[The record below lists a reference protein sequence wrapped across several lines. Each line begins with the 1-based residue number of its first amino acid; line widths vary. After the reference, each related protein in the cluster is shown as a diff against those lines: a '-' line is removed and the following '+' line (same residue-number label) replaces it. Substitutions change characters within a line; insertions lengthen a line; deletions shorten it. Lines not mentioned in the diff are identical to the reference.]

1 MTSVLRRY
9 AQIDPRS
16 QNIIVLSDCSGRIY
30 DPAANIPSSPVMPK
44 SDFLNAYPNKAIFL
58 NGQLLKD
65 LGRSINVYDP
75 AYSNNLYQIF
85 RQVMWIS
92 GTRGTGRFEGVTNQI
107 AYVCTWSAD
116 GTGQADLARMG

>member
-16 QNIIVLSDCSGRIY
+16 QNIIVLTDCSGRTFN
-30 DPAANIPSSPVMPK
+30 PAANIPSAPVMPI
-44 SDFLNAYPNKAIFL
+44 SDFNNAYPFTTVFL
-58 NGQLLKD
+58 NGNLLKD

-75 AYSNNLYQIF
+75 SNSNNLYQVY
-85 RQVMWIS
+85 RQLMLIS
-92 GTRGTGRFEGVTNQI
+92 GPIGSGKYEGVTTKI

-116 GTGQADLARMG
+116 GYGQADLARIG